1 MAMLKMTRNSL
12 QTPTVTSNSRRFTGS
27 AGFSFIDVMLALVD
41 LPPLNG
47 SRSSVR
53 HQEHLRF
60 SHAYGFSLIEVML
73 SLVILAIGVLALTQL
88 QLTVTQGNGSSNTMA
103 MAVSLAEQKI
113 ESLKTT
119 SYATIQSE
127 SLTTVTASGGTYTRQ
142 VIVTNN
148 QPMLNVKTVRVIVSG
163 ADGQRTFTVPLSTV
177 IAQ

>member
-12 QTPTVTSNSRRFTGS
+12 QTPTVTSTSRRLTGS
-27 AGFSFIDVMLALVD
+27 AGCSFIDVLLALID
-41 LPPLNG
+41 LLPLNR
-47 SRSSVR
+47 STSSVR

-73 SLVILAIGVLALTQL
+73 SLVILAIGVLALTEL
-88 QLTVTQGNGSSNTMA
+88 QFTVTTGNGSSNTMA
-103 MAVSLAEQKI
+103 TAVSLAEQKI
-113 ESLKTT
+113 ESLRSA

-127 SLTTVTASGGTYTRQ
+127 SPTAVTASGGTYTRQ

-148 QPMLNVKTVRVIVSG
+148 QPMLNVKTVQVIVSG